1 MSTMSSMSSTLAS
14 AVTPLRYSPAYEHP
28 APDEAQTQAEI
39 DAQMHRIQERT
50 FADGGKALRS
60 VHAKSHGLLVG
71 ELRIPAGLAP
81 ELAQGLFARPA
92 TLPLVVRLS
101 TVPGDLLPDDIST
114 PRGMALKV
122 IGVEGE
128 RLPGSEGDV
137 TQDFVLVNG
146 PSFGRPDAKSFARG
160 LKLLAATT
168 DRAEGAKQVLSAALR
183 GLEKVVEVVG
193 GQSATL
199 TALGGH
205 PETHPL
211 GETYYSQ
218 VPVLFGEYF
227 GKICVRPASPSL
239 KALHGEPV
247 DLAHRPDG
255 LRDAV
260 AAWFAEQGG
269 EWDLCVQL
277 CTDIGEMPI
286 EDASVAW
293 DETAS
298 PFVPVARIVLG
309 AQASWSDARARSI
322 DEGLAFSPW
331 HGLAA
336 HRPLG
341 SVMRIR
347 REAYD
352 AARRFRAERNQR
364 ALSEPKAMVDI
375 GL

>member
-1 MSTMSSMSSTLAS
+1 MSSTFVSTA
-14 AVTPLRYSPAYEHP
+14 AQALRYSPSYEHP
-28 APDEAQTQAEI
+28 EPDEAQTQATI
-39 DAQMHRIQERT
+39 DEQMHKIQEKT
-50 FADGGKALRS
+50 WADGGKAIRS

-71 ELRIPAGLAP
+71 ELRIPVGLAP
-81 ELAQGLFARPA
+81 ELAQGIFARPG
-92 TLPLVVRLS
+92 TLPVVIRLS

-114 PRGMALKV
+114 PRGMAVKI
-122 IGVEGE
+122 IGVEGP

-137 TQDFVLVNG
+137 TQDFILVNG
-146 PSFGRPDAKSFARG
+146 PSFGKPNAKAFAKN

-168 DRAEGAKQVLSAALR
+168 DRAEGAKHVIAAAFR
-183 GLEKVVEVVG
+183 GIEKAVEALG

-205 PETHPL
+205 PETNPL

-239 KALHGEPV
+239 QALHKAPV
-247 DLAHRPDG
+247 DLKDKPDG

-260 AAWFAEQGG
+260 AAYFEEQGG
-269 EWDLCVQL
+269 EWELCVQL
-277 CTDIGEMPI
+277 CTDIEKMPV
-286 EDASVAW
+286 EDASVVW
-293 DETAS
+293 DEKLS
-298 PFVPVARIVLG
+298 PFVPVARIVAG
-309 AQASWSDARARSI
+309 AQASYSESRAHAI

-331 HGLAA
+331 HGVAA

-347 REAYD
+347 REAYK
-352 AARRFRAERNQR
+352 AAQRFRAEKNQR
-364 ALSEPKAMVDI
+364 TLSEPKAI
-375 GL
+375 GDVGI

>member
-1 MSTMSSMSSTLAS
+1 MSSTLATTV
-14 AVTPLRYSPAYEHP
+14 APLRYSPTYEHP
-28 APDEAQTQAEI
+28 EPDEGKTLSDINE
-39 DAQMHRIQERT
+39 QMHKIQEKT
-50 FADGGKALRS
+50 YADGGRAIRS

-71 ELRIPAGLAP
+71 ELRVPVGLAP
-81 ELAQGLFARPA
+81 ELAQGIFARPG
-92 TLPLVVRLS
+92 TLPVVIRLS
-101 TVPGDLLPDDIST
+101 TTPGDILPDDIST
-114 PRGMALKV
+114 PRAMAVKI

-128 RLPGSEGDV
+128 RLPGSEGAV
-137 TQDFVLVNG
+137 TQDFVMVNG
-146 PSFGRPDAKSFARG
+146 PAFNKPTARSFASS

-168 DRAEGAKQVLSAALR
+168 DKAEGTKQVLSAALR
-183 GLEKVVEVVG
+183 GLEKIVEAVG

-205 PETHPL
+205 PETNPL

-239 KALHGEPV
+239 KALYKEPV
-247 DLAHRPDG
+247 DLKDKPDG

-260 AAWFAEQGG
+260 AAYFEEQGG
-269 EWDLCVQL
+269 EWELCVQL

-293 DETAS
+293 DEKLS
-298 PFVPVARIVLG
+298 PYVPVARLVVG
-309 AQASWSDARARSI
+309 AQASWSDAKAQANDQR
-322 DEGLAFSPW
+322 LAFNPW
-331 HGLAA
+331 HGVAA

-341 SVMRIR
+341 GVMRVR
-347 REAYD
+347 KGAYEA
-352 AARRFRAERNQR
+352 AQRFRAAKNQR
-364 ALSEPKAMVDI
+364 ALSEPKAIVDI